1 MFKGESRG
9 AGNTRSTPRRENGM
23 LGKLPILSPFAYHE
37 HKLNLK
43 CMLDSS
49 ISIHTMAMDGIHWQ
63 IGRNCM
69 KRKKLVERDKLIR
82 T

>member
-9 AGNTRSTPRRENGM
+9 AGNTRSAPRRENGM
-23 LGKLPILSPFAYHE
+23 LGKLPILSPFAYFE

-43 CMLDSS
+43 SMLKSS
-49 ISIHTMAMDGIHWQ
+49 ISTQLMAINAIYWHIRMNCE
-63 IGRNCM
+63 IG
-69 KRKKLVERDKLIR
+69 KKLVERDKLIR

>member
-9 AGNTRSTPRRENGM
+9 AGNTRTTPRRENGM
-23 LGKLPILSPFAYHE
+23 LGKLPILSPFAYFE

-43 CMLDSS
+43 SMLNSS
-49 ISIHTMAMDGIHWQ
+49 ISIQLMAIDGIYWQ
-63 IGRNCM
+63 IRLNC
-69 KRKKLVERDKLIR
+69 KEGKKLVERDKLIR

>member
-9 AGNTRSTPRRENGM
+9 AGNTRSAPRRENGM
-23 LGKLPILSPFAYHE
+23 LGKLPILSPFAYFE

-43 CMLDSS
+43 CMLYSS
-49 ISIHTMAMDGIHWQ
+49 ISTQLMAIDGIYWQ
-63 IGRNCM
+63 IRLNC
-69 KRKKLVERDKLIR
+69 KKGKKLVEWDKLIR